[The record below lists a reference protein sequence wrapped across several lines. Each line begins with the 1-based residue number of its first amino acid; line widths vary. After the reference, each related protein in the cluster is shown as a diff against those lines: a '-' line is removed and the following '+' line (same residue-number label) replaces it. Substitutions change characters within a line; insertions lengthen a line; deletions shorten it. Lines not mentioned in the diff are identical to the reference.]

1 MSNPVIQLLL
11 MPFALLYGL
20 GVSLRNM
27 AYDTGIFKSR
37 NFPIPIVCIGNLST
51 GGTGKTPHTE
61 YLIRLLKDHYRLAT
75 LSRGYKRKSEGFVLA
90 EEGHSHEMIGDEPK
104 QFFSKF
110 PDIKVAVDA
119 DRVNGVEQLLQKFG
133 DLDIVLLDDAFQHR
147 AIKAEFSI
155 LLTPYNDLYIKDKLL
170 PMGNLREWR
179 SGSKRADIIIV
190 SKCPRVMSPLD
201 KRAIRQDLKPKNY
214 QQVYFS
220 YLEYGDLVYTF
231 NPEKQIKLNSVNK
244 IYLFT
249 GIANSTELSSLVKEN
264 THEFTHKSF
273 PDHHN
278 FGDADITSIIK
289 EFEAFSVNSNA
300 ILLTTEK
307 DFMRIKDTPLM
318 ERFKHLPLFYI
329 PIQVCF
335 HGSDGEELNTQIL
348 EYVRK
353 NQIHRNVSSGK
364 SAQ

>member
-1 MSNPVIQLLL
+1 MKNPVIQLLL
-11 MPFALLYGL
+11 IPFALIYGL

-27 AYDTGIFKSR
+27 AYDTGIFKSKS
-37 NFPIPIVCIGNLST
+37 FPIPIVCIGNLST

-61 YLIRLLKDHYRLAT
+61 YLIRLLKDHYKLAT
-75 LSRGYKRKSEGFVLA
+75 LSRGYKRKSDGFVLA
-90 EEGHSHEMIGDEPK
+90 EEGHSFEMIGDEPK
-104 QFFSKF
+104 QFQSKF

-119 DRVNGVEQLLQKFG
+119 DRVNGVEQLLNRFS
-133 DLDIVLLDDAFQHR
+133 DIDIVLLDDAFQHR

-155 LLTPYNDLYIKDKLL
+155 LLTPYNDLYIKDRLL

-179 SGSKRADIIIV
+179 SGSKRADIIVV

-214 QQVYFS
+214 QQIYFS
-220 YLEYGDLVYTF
+220 FLEYGDLVNTF
-231 NPEKQIKLNSVNK
+231 MPEKRIKLNSINK
-244 IYLFT
+244 VYLFT
-249 GIANSTELSSLVKEN
+249 GIANSTELNSLVKE
-264 THEFTHKSF
+264 TAGELIHKSF
-273 PDHHN
+273 PDHHS
-278 FGDADITSIIK
+278 FVEADITSIIK

-300 ILLTTEK
+300 VLLTTEK

-318 ERFKHLPLFYI
+318 ERFKDLPLYYI

-335 HGSDGEELNTQIL
+335 HGSDGKELNTQIL